1 MKKERILEL
10 KVYKRRCKLKKKRQK
25 PRKKALAGVFQRINI
40 KVQTNLL
47 SFFRKKGFI
56 NKDYISNRVIVPKIF
71 SFEENSDD
79 CITFFKCIMSSYLLT
94 DKTTLVDFNICERID
109 ITNAM
114 LLKII
119 VRELTETKLRYNDR
133 FYNPTDKE
141 IKYLKS
147 KCNKVNRSLFALK
160 LVDNIGKKEIEDVQP
175 EEGFLY
181 LGLQTNL
188 ASKTSY
194 KENKKGAVC
203 TKVREFINE
212 SLAQSDAI
220 LNARGIHKIDRLL
233 SEIFNNAEDH
243 SIHNEWYVDG
253 VSFKNIIDGEPIIEL
268 NLGILNFGFS
278 ISEGIINNEK
288 RNKEMM
294 TNIKKWYDK
303 HSELK
308 EQIGS
313 KLNKDDLYTLY
324 SLQDGVSRLKY
335 EDESRGHGTM
345 NFIRA
350 FITLGSFGKENPD
363 YKPHLNIISG
373 KTCVH
378 CDNDVEPYCEN
389 NNYLLSLNKEKD
401 ISLLPEENYL
411 RHMQEYFPGTF
422 LEVKIYLNKKYF
434 SKALNKKENE
444 TNKINQSA

>member
-1 MKKERILEL
+1 MKKERRKEL
-10 KVYKRRCKLKKKRQK
+10 KIYKRRYRKNKKKGE
-25 PRKKALAGVFQRINI
+25 RKKASPGVFPLINI

-47 SFFRKKGFI
+47 SFFRSKGFI
-56 NKDYISNRVIVPKIF
+56 NKDYITDKVIVPKIF
-71 SFEENSDD
+71 SLEESCDD
-79 CITFFKCIMSSYLLT
+79 CIIFFKCLISSYLLT
-94 DKTTLVDFNICERID
+94 DKTTIVDFKICERID

-114 LLKII
+114 LLKVVI
-119 VRELTETKLRYNDR
+119 RELIATKERYNQT
-133 FYNPTDKE
+133 FYNPTNKSL
-141 IKYLKS
+141 KYLKS
-147 KCNKVNRSLFALK
+147 KCSRLNRSLFALK
-160 LVDNIGKKEIEDVQP
+160 LVDGIEEKEFEDVQP

-181 LGLQTNL
+181 LGLQTNM

-194 KENKKGAVC
+194 KENKKGFLC
-203 TKVREFINE
+203 TIVREFINE

-220 LNARGIHKIDRLL
+220 LNASGINKIDKLL

-253 VSFKNIIDGEPIIEL
+253 VSFKNIINGEPIIEL

-294 TNIKKWYDK
+294 TNIKKWYDR

-308 EQIGS
+308 EQTGS

-350 FITLGSFGKENPD
+350 FITLGSFGKENPE

-378 CDNDVEPYCEN
+378 CDNEVEPYNDN

-411 RHMQEYFPGTF
+411 KHMQEYFPGTF

-444 TNKINQSA
+444 NNKVNQSA

>member
-1 MKKERILEL
+1 MKKERRKEL
-10 KVYKRRCKLKKKRQK
+10 KIYKRRYRKRNEK
-25 PRKKALAGVFQRINI
+25 GKRKKAKSGVFQRMNI

-56 NKDYISNRVIVPKIF
+56 NKDYISDRVIVPKIF

-79 CITFFKCIMSSYLLT
+79 CITFFKCLISSYLLT
-94 DKTTLVDFNICERID
+94 DTTTIVDFKICERID

-119 VRELTETKLRYNDR
+119 VRELIETKVRYNSV
-133 FYNPTDKE
+133 FYNPTYKE

-147 KCNKVNRSLFALK
+147 ICNKVNRYLFAYK
-160 LVDNIGKKEIEDVQP
+160 LVDNIEKKEIEDVQP

-181 LGLQTNL
+181 LGLQTNM
-188 ASKTSY
+188 ASKKSY
-194 KENKKGAVC
+194 KENKKGSVC
-203 TKVREFINE
+203 TIVREFINE
-212 SLAQSDAI
+212 SLVQSDAI
-220 LNARGIHKIDRLL
+220 LNVSGVHKIDRLL

-253 VSFKNIIDGEPIIEL
+253 ASFKNIIDGEPIIEL
-268 NLGILNFGFS
+268 NLGILNLGFS

-294 TNIKKWYDK
+294 TNIKKWYDR

-308 EQIGS
+308 EQTGS
-313 KLNKDDLYTLY
+313 KLSKDDLYTLY

-345 NFIRA
+345 NFIKA
-350 FITLGSFGKENPD
+350 FITLGSFGKENPE

-378 CDNDVEPYCEN
+378 CDNEVEPYKEN
-389 NNYLLSLNKEKD
+389 DNYLLSLNKEKD
-401 ISLLPEENYL
+401 ISLLPDDNYL

-434 SKALNKKENE
+434 SKALNKKDDEN
-444 TNKINQSA
+444 NKVNQRA

>member
-1 MKKERILEL
+1 MKKERRKEL
-10 KVYKRRCKLKKKRQK
+10 KIYKRRYRKRK
-25 PRKKALAGVFQRINI
+25 EKGKRKKALSGVFPRINI
-40 KVQTNLL
+40 KVQTNLI

-56 NKDYISNRVIVPKIF
+56 NKDYISDKVIVPKIF

-79 CITFFKCIMSSYLLT
+79 CITFFKCLISSYLLT
-94 DKTTLVDFNICERID
+94 DKTTIVDFKICERID

-119 VRELTETKLRYNDR
+119 IKELITIKERYNDT

-141 IKYLKS
+141 IKYS
-147 KCNKVNRSLFALK
+147 KANCNKTNRYLFAFK
-160 LVDNIGKKEIEDVQP
+160 LVDNIVKKDIEDVQP

-194 KENKKGAVC
+194 RENKKGAVC

-212 SLAQSDAI
+212 SLVQSDAI
-220 LNARGIHKIDRLL
+220 LNANGVHKIDKLL

-243 SIHNEWYVDG
+243 SAHNEWYVDG

-294 TNIKKWYDK
+294 TNIKKWYDR

-308 EQIGS
+308 EQTGS

-350 FITLGSFGKENPD
+350 FITLGSFGKENPN

-378 CDNDVEPYCEN
+378 CDNEVEPYN
-389 NNYLLSLNKEKD
+389 KDNNYFLSLNKKKD
-401 ISLLPEENYL
+401 ISLLPEDNYL
-411 RHMQEYFPGTF
+411 KHMQEYFPGTF

-434 SKALNKKENE
+434 SKALNKKEDEN
-444 TNKINQSA
+444 NKVNQSA

>member
-1 MKKERILEL
+1 MKKERRKEL
-10 KVYKRRCKLKKKRQK
+10 KIYKRRYRKRK
-25 PRKKALAGVFQRINI
+25 EKGKRKKALSGVFPRINI
-40 KVQTNLL
+40 KVQTNLI

-56 NKDYISNRVIVPKIF
+56 NKDYISDKVIVPKIF

-79 CITFFKCIMSSYLLT
+79 CITFFKCLISSYLLT
-94 DKTTLVDFNICERID
+94 DKTTIVDFKICERID

-119 VRELTETKLRYNDR
+119 IKELIATKERYNGT

-141 IKYLKS
+141 IKYS
-147 KCNKVNRSLFALK
+147 KANCNKTNRYLFAFK

-212 SLAQSDAI
+212 SLVQSDAI
-220 LNARGIHKIDRLL
+220 LNANGVHKIDKLL

-243 SIHNEWYVDG
+243 SAHNEWYVDG

-294 TNIKKWYDK
+294 TNIKKWYDR

-308 EQIGS
+308 EQTGS

-350 FITLGSFGKENPD
+350 FITLGSFGKENPN

-378 CDNDVEPYCEN
+378 CDNEVEPYN
-389 NNYLLSLNKEKD
+389 KDNNYFLSLNKKKD
-401 ISLLPEENYL
+401 ISLLPEDNYL
-411 RHMQEYFPGTF
+411 KHMQEYFPGTF

-434 SKALNKKENE
+434 SKALNKKEDEN
-444 TNKINQSA
+444 NKVNQSA

>member
-1 MKKERILEL
+1 MKKERRKEL
-10 KVYKRRCKLKKKRQK
+10 KIYKRRYRKRNEK
-25 PRKKALAGVFQRINI
+25 GKRKKAISGVFQRMNI
-40 KVQTNLL
+40 KVQTNLI
-47 SFFRKKGFI
+47 SFFRNKGFI
-56 NKDYISNRVIVPKIF
+56 RSDYATENVIVPKIF

-79 CITFFKCIMSSYLLT
+79 CITFFKCLISSYLLT
-94 DKTTLVDFNICERID
+94 DKTTIVDFKICERID

-114 LLKII
+114 LLKVI
-119 VRELTETKLRYNDR
+119 VRELQETKARYNNR
-133 FYNPTDKE
+133 FYNPTEKE
-141 IKYLKS
+141 IKYHKS
-147 KCNKVNRSLFALK
+147 KCNKINRSLFALK
-160 LVDNIGKKEIEDVQP
+160 LVDNIEKKEIEDVKP

-181 LGLQTNL
+181 LGLQTNF

-212 SLAQSDAI
+212 SLVQSDAM
-220 LNARGIHKIDRLL
+220 LNTNGINKIDKLL

-243 SIHNEWYVDG
+243 SVHNEWYVDG

-278 ISEGIINNEK
+278 ISEGVIKNEK

-294 TNIKKWYDK
+294 TNIKKWYDR
-303 HSELK
+303 HSDLK
-308 EQIGS
+308 EQTGS

-350 FITLGSFGKENPD
+350 FITLGSFGKENPE

-378 CDNDVEPYCEN
+378 CDNEVEPYKEN
-389 NNYLLSLNKEKD
+389 DNYLLSLNKEKD
-401 ISLLPEENYL
+401 ISLLPEDNYL

-422 LEVKIYLNKKYF
+422 LEVKIYLNQKYF

-444 TNKINQSA
+444 NNKANQSA